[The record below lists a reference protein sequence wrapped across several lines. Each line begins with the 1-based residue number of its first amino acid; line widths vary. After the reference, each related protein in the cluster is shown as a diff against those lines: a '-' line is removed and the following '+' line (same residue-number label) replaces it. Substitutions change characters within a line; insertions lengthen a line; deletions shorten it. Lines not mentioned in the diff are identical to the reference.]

1 MVSERG
7 ATSGAIASGGM
18 QRGARQIGEACWMWP
33 ALLAMVTARLATT
46 SFMNLQRPLTD
57 AGHAQEAQI
66 PPAVQ
71 QVQEAINANRP
82 KVL

>member
-1 MVSERG
+1 
-7 ATSGAIASGGM
+7 
-18 QRGARQIGEACWMWP
+18 
-33 ALLAMVTARLATT
+33 MVTARLATT

-71 QVQEAINANRP
+71 EAIKAKRP

>member
-1 MVSERG
+1 
-7 ATSGAIASGGM
+7 
-18 QRGARQIGEACWMWP
+18 
-33 ALLAMVTARLATT
+33 MVTARLATT

-71 QVQEAINANRP
+71 KPSTPTGQQF
-82 KVL
+82 